1 MRLIVSLAVL
11 LFLLPP
17 SSVLGSP
24 SIVGSWQFKNNQVEV
39 VAEFLPDGTFQQ
51 VTTSAKGKETL
62 SGRFQLS
69 GQMLYLLPQGAQQP
83 FQLMFRFSDADTL
96 LATYP
101 SGETLQWKRMKGATS
116 SEKPSKVL
124 EL

>member
-24 SIVGSWQFKNNQVEV
+24 SIVGSWQFKNNQIEV

-83 FQLMFRFSDADTL
+83 FSSCSAFPMPTL
-96 LATYP
+96 SWP
-101 SGETLQWKRMKGATS
+101 HIHRV
-116 SEKPSKVL
+116 KPFNGNG
-124 EL
+124 